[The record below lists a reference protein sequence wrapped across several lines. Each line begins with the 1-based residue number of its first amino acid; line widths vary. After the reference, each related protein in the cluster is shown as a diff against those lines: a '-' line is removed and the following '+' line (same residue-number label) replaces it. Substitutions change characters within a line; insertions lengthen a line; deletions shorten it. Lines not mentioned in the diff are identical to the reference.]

1 MTKKSSFSRVFLVMY
16 ACATLT
22 FLLVPVLIVVPMSFS
37 SASTLAFPPRGFS
50 LRWFESLLSDPAWTE
65 AFFTS
70 LTIAAISATAATFLA
85 GLSMY
90 GLERGMSRWR
100 TAAESNLMAPL
111 IVPGIVTAIALYFSF
126 AQFLLLGTYTG
137 IVIAHTILA
146 VPFVMMVL
154 GTALRSL
161 DIRLEQ
167 VAWSLGASWSQTAVR
182 VLLPNLAPSL
192 LASWIFA
199 FVISFDE
206 VIVTS
211 FIAGPIHTVPK
222 KMYNELLLGV
232 TPTITAVATLLII
245 ATLCVMA
252 VAQKLRKSGEV
263 LQS

>member
-1 MTKKSSFSRVFLVMY
+1 MRGQKAPVWSAEFQDTENWREK
-16 ACATLT
+16 CARAEEDARGRGEY
-22 FLLVPVLIVVPMSFS
+22 FS
-37 SASTLAFPPRGFS
+37 SL
-50 LRWFESLLSDPAWTE
+50 
-65 AFFTS
+65 
-70 LTIAAISATAATFLA
+70 
-85 GLSMY
+85 
-90 GLERGMSRWR
+90 
-100 TAAESNLMAPL
+100 
-111 IVPGIVTAIALYFSF
+111 
-126 AQFLLLGTYTG
+126 
-137 IVIAHTILA
+137 
-146 VPFVMMVL
+146 
-154 GTALRSL
+154 
-161 DIRLEQ
+161 LEQ